1 MRPIPVGRVNHGLKL
16 MRGHGVAKNEALG
29 RSYVDQAARDGLT
42 IAKRLQDA
50 DYDLDEVTP
59 DADNWKYAPLF

>member
-1 MRPIPVGRVNHGLKL
+1 
-16 MRGHGVAKNEALG
+16 MRGHGIAQDEALG
-29 RSYVDQAARDGLT
+29 RSYVDQAAKDGLE
-42 IAKRLQDA
+42 IAQRLQGA